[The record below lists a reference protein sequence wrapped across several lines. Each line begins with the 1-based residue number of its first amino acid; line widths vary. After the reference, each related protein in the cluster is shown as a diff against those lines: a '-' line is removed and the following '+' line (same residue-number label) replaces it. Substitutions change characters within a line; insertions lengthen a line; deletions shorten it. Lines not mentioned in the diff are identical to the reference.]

1 MTANVPA
8 NTLRFAASLAYA
20 LLLLAGCGPSDKQIA
35 ADKAAAKE
43 AAASAPLTAP
53 AGDDDN
59 AWKAYLGQV
68 VGKNMDGVTDRVF
81 PYYLPVNSKVAD
93 PGGDGSSMYDRQL
106 ENVSGVVARTVLP
119 GNMLAFGSPDST
131 TMGDMIV
138 AAFTGAKPDAFKG
151 SQVLF
156 IGKAADSDRVKA
168 AVEAAGA
175 RYIFVEVK

>member
-1 MTANVPA
+1 MTRTTPA
-8 NTLRFAASLAYA
+8 ALFRLAAPLAFV
-20 LLLLAGCGPSDKQIA
+20 LLLLAACKPATEPAPD
-35 ADKAAAKE
+35 DAAK
-43 AAASAPLTAP
+43 APAAPLTAP
-53 AGDDDN
+53 AGDDDD

-68 VGKNMDGVTDRVF
+68 VGQNMAGVTDRVF
-81 PYYLPVNSKVAD
+81 PYYLPANSATPDAD
-93 PGGDGSSMYDRQL
+93 GTSQYDRQL

-119 GNMLAFGSPDST
+119 GNMLAFGSPDSAK
-131 TMGDMIV
+131 MGDMIV